1 MSKTRVHPRPFRA
14 EHVGSL
20 LRPESLKQKRLALE
34 AANKTVNDIRGDSYM
49 RKVEDEA
56 IQEVV
61 RLQQELGFRAVTD
74 GEYRR
79 RDFWGPIFY
88 NLKGFEEL
96 KVENPAE
103 LLRPYVPD
111 SVCWSKFPPLAPRL
125 VKSPAC
131 YAPVLIG
138 R

>member
-1 MSKTRVHPRPFRA
+1 MSETRVRLRPFRA

-34 AANKTVNDIRGDSYM
+34 TANKSVNDIRGDADM
-49 RKVEDEA
+49 RKAEDEA
-56 IQEVV
+56 IQQVV

-96 KVENPAE
+96 RVRDPAE

-111 SVCWSKFPPLAPRL
+111 SVCWSRFPSLTPRP
-125 VKSPAC
+125 VKSPSVVPQ
-131 YAPVLIG
+131 Y
-138 R
+138 